1 MEERYKHFYNK
12 DDREMRRKRKTGK
25 ASHSQTSQGNKG
37 KYGGH
42 RDNGKSAGS
51 SKKRIALNKKQRVLV
66 GLFCG
71 TLFVFVVIMVI
82 GSIVHLIRNRF
93 QDSID
98 NVPEPEV
105 IEVPALVGVADRFP
119 DLPITEDFLSINEY
133 SRPGLALSSNP
144 QYIVIHYTANPGS
157 TAKQNR
163 DYFEN
168 LQNTHITYASAQF
181 VIGLEGEIEQC
192 VPCNEIAYCSN
203 SLNDVSISIEMC
215 HPDEEG
221 NFYDAT
227 YNNCVYL
234 VAHLMNYYHMDMD
247 HLIRHYDV
255 TGKNCP
261 KYFVEHPDRWQVFK
275 DYVEEYR
282 EKFKEEQ

>member
-1 MEERYKHFYNK
+1 MDKRYQHLYNK
-12 DDREMRRKRKTGK
+12 DDRNQGRENRKK
-25 ASHSQTSQGNKG
+25 NK
-37 KYGGH
+37 KQ
-42 RDNGKSAGS
+42 N
-51 SKKRIALNKKQRVLV
+51 RIVLNKKQRLLAR
-66 GLFCG
+66 LFCG
-71 TLFVFVVIMVI
+71 TLLIFVCII
-82 GSIVHLIRNRF
+82 TLGTIVHLIKNRHSG
-93 QDSID
+93 DREI
-98 NVPEPEV
+98 PEPEV

-203 SLNDVSISIEMC
+203 SLNDICISIEMC
-215 HPDEEG
+215 HPYEDG
-221 NFYDAT
+221 NFNDAT

-234 VAHLMNYYHMDMD
+234 VAHLMNYYHLDMD

-261 KYFVEHPDRWQVFK
+261 KYFVEHPDRWEVFK
-275 DYVEEYR
+275 GYVEQYR
-282 EKFKEEQ
+282 GRFNEQE